1 MKKYSVLF
9 AILALV
15 LASLACQT
23 IMGGGDTFQPPEIEI
38 PEIPEMPQTDGG
50 DGVEIPEIE
59 IPTIPPIATD
69 ENGDMTIGGESE
81 FPLASDAFNVI
92 STPEMVT
99 FQTKLGSDDLIKF
112 YRDEFTAQGY
122 TEDESMAITFGKTF
136 TLAFNGHES
145 GKVIYVVG
153 ADAGDGSIYVTITLG

>member
-23 IMGGGDTFQPPEIEI
+23 IMGGGKNFEPPQV
-38 PEIPEMPQTDGG
+38 PDVPQTDGG
-50 DGVEIPEIE
+50 DQLEV
-59 IPTIPPIATD
+59 PTVPPIATD
-69 ENGDMTIGGESE
+69 ENGGVTIGGESE
-81 FPLASDAFNVI
+81 FPVTSDAFNVI
-92 STPEMVT
+92 NAAGTLT
-99 FQTKLGSDDLIKF
+99 FQTKMSSDDVMKF
-112 YRDEFTAQGY
+112 YRDEFASQGY
-122 TEDESMAITFGKTF
+122 TEDTSLAITFGKTF

-153 ADAGDGSIYVTITLG
+153 ADAGDGSLYVTITLG

>member
-1 MKKYSVLF
+1 MKKYSVLL
-9 AILALV
+9 AILALA

-38 PEIPEMPQTDGG
+38 PELPQTEGG
-50 DGVEIPEIE
+50 EEIE
-59 IPTIPPIATD
+59 IPELEIPTVPPIATD
-69 ENGDMTIGGESE
+69 ENGGMTFGGESE
-81 FPLASDAFNVI
+81 FPVTSDAFNVV

-99 FQTKLGSDDLIKF
+99 FQTKMSTDDLLKF
-112 YRDEFTAQGY
+112 YRDEFSSQGY

-153 ADAGDGSIYVTITLG
+153 ADAGDGSIYVTVTLG

>member
-1 MKKYSVLF
+1 MKKYRVLF
-9 AILALV
+9 AILSLV

-23 IMGGGDTFQPPEIEI
+23 IMGGGDTFQPPEIES
-38 PEIPEMPQTDGG
+38 PEMPEMPETDGG
-50 DGVEIPEIE
+50 DEIE
-59 IPTIPPIATD
+59 IPDIEIPTVPPITTD
-69 ENGDMTIGGESE
+69 EDGGVTIGGESE
-81 FPLASDAFNVI
+81 FPVTSDAFNVV
-92 STPEMVT
+92 SMSEMVS
-99 FQTKLGSDDLIKF
+99 FQTKMSTDDLLKF
-112 YRDEFTAQGY
+112 YRDEFAAQGY